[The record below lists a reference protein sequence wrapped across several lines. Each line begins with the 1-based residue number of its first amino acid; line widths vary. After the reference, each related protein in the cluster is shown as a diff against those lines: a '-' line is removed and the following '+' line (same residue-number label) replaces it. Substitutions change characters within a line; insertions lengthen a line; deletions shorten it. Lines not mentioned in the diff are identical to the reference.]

1 MKIKFSALEDISVI
15 TIYSNRKNC
24 LMKKSLKLLIFRP
37 ISIGANNIIENGTI
51 RSLFTT
57 FTLFWLINSI
67 LVVLHGGYVKY
78 SNFLFSLSLDRY
90 IGFNLFPYIFDFI
103 ISIVVSFLMACL
115 CWANF
120 NLWTEINFT
129 KLFKVSLIISC
140 LQQIPSIIRSILLY
154 LVQFLSLHS
163 PYWTKIALDCLKSII
178 NLSEIYIMFL
188 FIVLLYKLTKV
199 NRFAITLFAIV
210 VFISI
215 AQLQNIIIQSIS

>member
-1 MKIKFSALEDISVI
+1 
-15 TIYSNRKNC
+15 
-24 LMKKSLKLLIFRP
+24 MKKSLHLLIFRP

-51 RSLFTT
+51 KSLFTT

-103 ISIVVSFLMACL
+103 ISIVVSLLLACL

-163 PYWTKIALDCLKSII
+163 PYWTKIALDCLKTII

-210 VFISI
+210 VFIGI
-215 AQLQNIIIQSIS
+215 AQLQNIIIKSIS

>member
-1 MKIKFSALEDISVI
+1 MIKFLA
-15 TIYSNRKNC
+15 
-24 LMKKSLKLLIFRP
+24 LLIFKP
-37 ISIGANNIIENGTI
+37 ISIGTNNIIKNGTI
-51 RSLFTT
+51 KSLFTT
-57 FTLFWLINSI
+57 FTLFWFINSI

-103 ISIVVSFLMACL
+103 ISIVVSLLLACL

-154 LVQFLSLHS
+154 LVQFLSFHS
-163 PYWTKIALDCLKSII
+163 PYWAKIALDCLKTIV
-178 NLSEIYIMFL
+178 NLSEIYILFL

-199 NRFAITLFAIV
+199 NRIAITLFAIV
-210 VFISI
+210 VFIGI
-215 AQLQNIIIQSIS
+215 AQLQNIIIKSIS

>member
-1 MKIKFSALEDISVI
+1 M
-15 TIYSNRKNC
+15 N
-24 LMKKSLKLLIFRP
+24 KSLSLLIFKP
-37 ISIGANNIIENGTI
+37 ISTGANNIIENGTI
-51 RSLFTT
+51 KSLFTT
-57 FTLFWLINSI
+57 FTLFWFINSI

-103 ISIVVSFLMACL
+103 ISIVVSLLLACL

-154 LVQFLSLHS
+154 LVQFLSFHS
-163 PYWTKIALDCLKSII
+163 PYWAKIALDCLKTIV
-178 NLSEIYIMFL
+178 NLSEIYILFL

-199 NRFAITLFAIV
+199 NRFSITLFAIV
-210 VFISI
+210 VFIGI
-215 AQLQNIIIQSIS
+215 AQLQNIIIKSIS

>member
-1 MKIKFSALEDISVI
+1 MIKFLA
-15 TIYSNRKNC
+15 
-24 LMKKSLKLLIFRP
+24 LLIFKP

-51 RSLFTT
+51 KSLFTT
-57 FTLFWLINSI
+57 FTLFWFINSI

-103 ISIVVSFLMACL
+103 ISIVVSLLLACL

-129 KLFKVSLIISC
+129 K
-140 LQQIPSIIRSILLY
+140 RSILLY
-154 LVQFLSLHS
+154 LVQFLSFHS
-163 PYWTKIALDCLKSII
+163 PYWAKIALDCLKTIV
-178 NLSEIYIMFL
+178 NLSEIYILFL

-199 NRFAITLFAIV
+199 NMFAITLFAIV
-210 VFISI
+210 VFIGI
-215 AQLQNIIIQSIS
+215 AQLQNIIIKSIS

>member
-1 MKIKFSALEDISVI
+1 MIKFLA
-15 TIYSNRKNC
+15 
-24 LMKKSLKLLIFRP
+24 LLIFRP

-51 RSLFTT
+51 KSLFTT

-103 ISIVVSFLMACL
+103 ISIVVSLLMACL

-163 PYWTKIALDCLKSII
+163 PYWMKIALDCLKTII

-210 VFISI
+210 VFIGI
-215 AQLQNIIIQSIS
+215 AQLQNIIIKSIS

>member
-1 MKIKFSALEDISVI
+1 MIKFLA
-15 TIYSNRKNC
+15 
-24 LMKKSLKLLIFRP
+24 LLIFRP

-51 RSLFTT
+51 KSLFTT

-103 ISIVVSFLMACL
+103 ISIVVSLLMACL

-140 LQQIPSIIRSILLY
+140 LQQIPSIIRSIFLY
-154 LVQFLSLHS
+154 LVKFLSLYS
-163 PYWTKIALDCLKSII
+163 PYWTKVALDCLKTIV
-178 NLSEIYIMFL
+178 NLSEIYILFL

-199 NRFAITLFAIV
+199 NRLGIAIFVIV
-210 VFISI
+210 VLLGVTE
-215 AQLQNIIIQSIS
+215 LQNIIIQAIS

>member
-1 MKIKFSALEDISVI
+1 MIKFLA
-15 TIYSNRKNC
+15 
-24 LMKKSLKLLIFRP
+24 LLIFKP

-51 RSLFTT
+51 KSLFTT
-57 FTLFWLINSI
+57 FTLFWFINSI

-103 ISIVVSFLMACL
+103 ISIVVSLLLACL

-120 NLWTEINFT
+120 NLWLEINFT

-154 LVQFLSLHS
+154 LVQFLSFHS
-163 PYWTKIALDCLKSII
+163 PFWTKIALDCLKTIV
-178 NLSEIYIMFL
+178 NLSEIYILFL

-199 NRFAITLFAIV
+199 NRFAITLFAVV
-210 VFISI
+210 VFIGI
-215 AQLQNIIIQSIS
+215 AQLQNIIIKSIF

>member
-1 MKIKFSALEDISVI
+1 MIKFLA
-15 TIYSNRKNC
+15 
-24 LMKKSLKLLIFRP
+24 LLIFRP

-51 RSLFTT
+51 KSLFTT

-67 LVVLHGGYVKY
+67 LVVIHGGYVKY

-103 ISIVVSFLMACL
+103 ISIVVSLLMACL

-163 PYWTKIALDCLKSII
+163 PYWTKIALDCLKTII

-210 VFISI
+210 VFIGI
-215 AQLQNIIIQSIS
+215 AQLQNIIIKSIS

>member
-1 MKIKFSALEDISVI
+1 MIKFLA
-15 TIYSNRKNC
+15 
-24 LMKKSLKLLIFRP
+24 LLIFRP

-51 RSLFTT
+51 KSLFTT

-103 ISIVVSFLMACL
+103 ISIVVSLLMACL

-140 LQQIPSIIRSILLY
+140 LQQIPSIIRSIFLY
-154 LVQFLSLHS
+154 LVHFLSLHS
-163 PYWTKIALDCLKSII
+163 PYWTKIALDSLKTIF

-199 NRFAITLFAIV
+199 NRIAITLFAIV
-210 VFISI
+210 VFIGI
-215 AQLQNIIIQSIS
+215 AQLQNIIIKLIS

>member
-1 MKIKFSALEDISVI
+1 MIKFLA
-15 TIYSNRKNC
+15 
-24 LMKKSLKLLIFRP
+24 LLIFRP

-51 RSLFTT
+51 KSLFTT

-103 ISIVVSFLMACL
+103 ISIVVSLLMACL

-163 PYWTKIALDCLKSII
+163 LYWTKIALDCLKTII

-210 VFISI
+210 VFIGI
-215 AQLQNIIIQSIS
+215 AQLQNIIIKSIS

>member
-1 MKIKFSALEDISVI
+1 MIKFLA
-15 TIYSNRKNC
+15 
-24 LMKKSLKLLIFRP
+24 LLIFKP
-37 ISIGANNIIENGTI
+37 ISIGANDIIENGTI
-51 RSLFTT
+51 KSLFTT
-57 FTLFWLINSI
+57 FTLFWFINSI

-103 ISIVVSFLMACL
+103 ISIVVSLLLACL

-163 PYWTKIALDCLKSII
+163 PYWAKIALDCLKTII
-178 NLSEIYIMFL
+178 NLSEIYILFL

-210 VFISI
+210 VFIGI
-215 AQLQNIIIQSIS
+215 AQLQNIIIRLIS

>member
-1 MKIKFSALEDISVI
+1 MIKFLA
-15 TIYSNRKNC
+15 
-24 LMKKSLKLLIFRP
+24 LLIFKP
-37 ISIGANNIIENGTI
+37 ISTGANNIIENGTI
-51 RSLFTT
+51 KSLFTT
-57 FTLFWLINSI
+57 FTLFWFINSI

-103 ISIVVSFLMACL
+103 ISIVVSLLLACL

-154 LVQFLSLHS
+154 LVQFLSFHS
-163 PYWTKIALDCLKSII
+163 PYWAKIALDCLKTIV
-178 NLSEIYIMFL
+178 NLSEIYILFL

-199 NRFAITLFAIV
+199 NRIAITLFAIV
-210 VFISI
+210 VFIGI
-215 AQLQNIIIQSIS
+215 AQLQNIIIKSIS

>member
-1 MKIKFSALEDISVI
+1 MIKFLA
-15 TIYSNRKNC
+15 
-24 LMKKSLKLLIFRP
+24 LLIFKP

-51 RSLFTT
+51 KSLFTT
-57 FTLFWLINSI
+57 FTLFWLINSM

-103 ISIVVSFLMACL
+103 ISIIVTLLMACL

-140 LQQIPSIIRSILLY
+140 LQQIPSIIRSIFLY

-199 NRFAITLFAIV
+199 NRFAITLFAII
-210 VFISI
+210 VFIGI
-215 AQLQNIIIQSIS
+215 AQLQNIIIKSIS

>member
-1 MKIKFSALEDISVI
+1 MIKFLA
-15 TIYSNRKNC
+15 
-24 LMKKSLKLLIFRP
+24 LLIFKP

-51 RSLFTT
+51 KSLFTT
-57 FTLFWLINSI
+57 FTLFWVINSI

-103 ISIVVSFLMACL
+103 ISIIVTLLMACL

-140 LQQIPSIIRSILLY
+140 LQQIPSIIRSIFLY

-210 VFISI
+210 VFIGI
-215 AQLQNIIIQSIS
+215 AQLQNIIIKSIS

>member
-1 MKIKFSALEDISVI
+1 MIKFLA
-15 TIYSNRKNC
+15 
-24 LMKKSLKLLIFRP
+24 LLIFRP

-51 RSLFTT
+51 KSLFTT

-103 ISIVVSFLMACL
+103 ISIVVSLLMACL

-140 LQQIPSIIRSILLY
+140 LQQIPSIIRSIFLY
-154 LVQFLSLHS
+154 LVHFLSLHS
-163 PYWTKIALDCLKSII
+163 PYWTKIALDSLKTIF

-199 NRFAITLFAIV
+199 NRIAITLFAIV
-210 VFISI
+210 VFIGI
-215 AQLQNIIIQSIS
+215 AQLQNIIIKSIS

>member
-1 MKIKFSALEDISVI
+1 MIKFLA
-15 TIYSNRKNC
+15 
-24 LMKKSLKLLIFRP
+24 LLIFRP

-51 RSLFTT
+51 KSLFTT

-103 ISIVVSFLMACL
+103 ISIVVSLLMACL

-163 PYWTKIALDCLKSII
+163 PYWTKIALDCLKTII

-210 VFISI
+210 VFIGI
-215 AQLQNIIIQSIS
+215 AQLQNIIIKSIS

>member
-1 MKIKFSALEDISVI
+1 
-15 TIYSNRKNC
+15 
-24 LMKKSLKLLIFRP
+24 MKKSLHLLIFRP

-51 RSLFTT
+51 KSLFTT

-103 ISIVVSFLMACL
+103 ISIVVSLLLAYL

-140 LQQIPSIIRSILLY
+140 LQQIPSIIRSIFLY
-154 LVQFLSLHS
+154 LVQFLSLYS
-163 PYWTKIALDCLKSII
+163 PYWTKVALDCLKTIV
-178 NLSEIYIMFL
+178 NLSEIYILFL

-210 VFISI
+210 VFIGI
-215 AQLQNIIIQSIS
+215 AQLQNIIIKSIS

>member
-1 MKIKFSALEDISVI
+1 MIKFLA
-15 TIYSNRKNC
+15 
-24 LMKKSLKLLIFRP
+24 LLIFKP

-51 RSLFTT
+51 KSLFTT
-57 FTLFWLINSI
+57 FTFFWFINSI

-103 ISIVVSFLMACL
+103 ISIVVSLLFACL

-120 NLWTEINFT
+120 NLWLEINFT

-154 LVQFLSLHS
+154 LVQFLSFHS
-163 PYWTKIALDCLKSII
+163 PFWTKIALDFLKTIV
-178 NLSEIYIMFL
+178 NLSEIYILFL

-210 VFISI
+210 VFIGI
-215 AQLQNIIIQSIS
+215 AQLQNIIIKSIS

>member
-1 MKIKFSALEDISVI
+1 MIKFLA
-15 TIYSNRKNC
+15 
-24 LMKKSLKLLIFRP
+24 LLIFRP

-51 RSLFTT
+51 KSLFTT

-103 ISIVVSFLMACL
+103 ISIVVSLLMACL

-140 LQQIPSIIRSILLY
+140 LQQIPSIIRSIFLY
-154 LVQFLSLHS
+154 LVHFLSLHS
-163 PYWTKIALDCLKSII
+163 PYWTKIALDSLKTIF

-199 NRFAITLFAIV
+199 NRLAITLFAIV
-210 VFISI
+210 VFIGI
-215 AQLQNIIIQSIS
+215 AQLQNIIIKSIS

>member
-1 MKIKFSALEDISVI
+1 MIKFLA
-15 TIYSNRKNC
+15 
-24 LMKKSLKLLIFRP
+24 LLIFRP

-51 RSLFTT
+51 KSLFTT

-78 SNFLFSLSLDRY
+78 SNFLFSLSLDRN

-103 ISIVVSFLMACL
+103 ISIVVSLLMACL

-163 PYWTKIALDCLKSII
+163 PYWTKIALDCLKTII

-210 VFISI
+210 VFIGI
-215 AQLQNIIIQSIS
+215 AQLQNIIIKSIS

>member
-1 MKIKFSALEDISVI
+1 MIKFLA
-15 TIYSNRKNC
+15 
-24 LMKKSLKLLIFRP
+24 LLIFKP
-37 ISIGANNIIENGTI
+37 ISTGANNIIENGTI
-51 RSLFTT
+51 KSLFTT
-57 FTLFWLINSI
+57 FTLFWFINSI

-90 IGFNLFPYIFDFI
+90 IEFNLFPYIFDFI
-103 ISIVVSFLMACL
+103 ISIVVSLLLACL

-154 LVQFLSLHS
+154 LVQFLSFHS
-163 PYWTKIALDCLKSII
+163 PYWAKIALDCLKTIV
-178 NLSEIYIMFL
+178 NLSEIYILFL

-210 VFISI
+210 VFIGI
-215 AQLQNIIIQSIS
+215 AQLQNIIIKSIS

>member
-1 MKIKFSALEDISVI
+1 MIKFLA
-15 TIYSNRKNC
+15 
-24 LMKKSLKLLIFRP
+24 LLIFRP

-51 RSLFTT
+51 KSLFTT

-103 ISIVVSFLMACL
+103 ISIVVSLLMACL

-140 LQQIPSIIRSILLY
+140 LQQIPSIIRSIFLY
-154 LVQFLSLHS
+154 LVHFLSLNS
-163 PYWTKIALDCLKSII
+163 PYWTKIALDSLKTIF

-210 VFISI
+210 VFIGI
-215 AQLQNIIIQSIS
+215 AQLQNIIIKSMS

>member
-1 MKIKFSALEDISVI
+1 MIKFLA
-15 TIYSNRKNC
+15 
-24 LMKKSLKLLIFRP
+24 LLIFKP

-51 RSLFTT
+51 KSLFTT
-57 FTLFWLINSI
+57 FTFFWFINSI

-103 ISIVVSFLMACL
+103 ISIVVSLLLACL

-120 NLWTEINFT
+120 NLWLEINFT

-154 LVQFLSLHS
+154 LVQFLSFHS
-163 PYWTKIALDCLKSII
+163 PFWTKIALDSLKTIV
-178 NLSEIYIMFL
+178 NLSEIYILFL

-199 NRFAITLFAIV
+199 NRIAITLFAIV
-210 VFISI
+210 VFIGI
-215 AQLQNIIIQSIS
+215 AQLQNIIIKSIS

>member
-1 MKIKFSALEDISVI
+1 
-15 TIYSNRKNC
+15 
-24 LMKKSLKLLIFRP
+24 MKKSLYLLIFRP

-51 RSLFTT
+51 KSLFTT
-57 FTLFWLINSI
+57 FALFWLINSM

-103 ISIVVSFLMACL
+103 ISIIVTLLMACL

-120 NLWTEINFT
+120 KLWTEINFT

-140 LQQIPSIIRSILLY
+140 LQQIPSIIRSIFLY

-210 VFISI
+210 VFIGI

>member
-1 MKIKFSALEDISVI
+1 MIKFLA
-15 TIYSNRKNC
+15 
-24 LMKKSLKLLIFRP
+24 LLIFKP

-51 RSLFTT
+51 KSLFTT
-57 FTLFWLINSI
+57 FTLFWLINSM

-103 ISIVVSFLMACL
+103 ISIIVTLLMACL

-140 LQQIPSIIRSILLY
+140 LQQIPSIIRSIFLY

-210 VFISI
+210 VFIGI
-215 AQLQNIIIQSIS
+215 AQLQNIIIKSIS

>member
-1 MKIKFSALEDISVI
+1 MVKFLA
-15 TIYSNRKNC
+15 
-24 LMKKSLKLLIFRP
+24 LLIFRP

-51 RSLFTT
+51 KSLFTT

-103 ISIVVSFLMACL
+103 ISIVVSLLMACL

-163 PYWTKIALDCLKSII
+163 PYWTKIALDCLKTII

-199 NRFAITLFAIV
+199 NRFAITLFAIL
-210 VFISI
+210 VFIGI
-215 AQLQNIIIQSIS
+215 AQLQNIIIKSIS

>member
-1 MKIKFSALEDISVI
+1 
-15 TIYSNRKNC
+15 
-24 LMKKSLKLLIFRP
+24 MKKSLKLLIFRP
-37 ISIGANNIIENGTI
+37 ISIGANNIIENETI
-51 RSLFTT
+51 KSLFTT

-103 ISIVVSFLMACL
+103 ISIVVSLLMACL
-115 CWANF
+115 CWDNF

-154 LVQFLSLHS
+154 LVQFSSLHS
-163 PYWTKIALDCLKSII
+163 PYWTKIALDCLKTII

-210 VFISI
+210 VFIGI
-215 AQLQNIIIQSIS
+215 AQLQNIIIKSIS

>member
-1 MKIKFSALEDISVI
+1 MIKFLA
-15 TIYSNRKNC
+15 
-24 LMKKSLKLLIFRP
+24 LLIFKP
-37 ISIGANNIIENGTI
+37 ISTGANNIIENGTI
-51 RSLFTT
+51 KSLFTT

-103 ISIVVSFLMACL
+103 ISIVVSLLLACL

-120 NLWTEINFT
+120 NLWLEINFT

-140 LQQIPSIIRSILLY
+140 LQQIPSIIRSIFLY
-154 LVQFLSLHS
+154 LVKFLSLYS
-163 PYWTKIALDCLKSII
+163 SYWTKVALDCLKTIV
-178 NLSEIYIMFL
+178 NLSEIYILFL

-199 NRFAITLFAIV
+199 NRIAITLFAIV
-210 VFISI
+210 VFIGI
-215 AQLQNIIIQSIS
+215 AQLQNIIIKSIS